1 VGNSSNAA
9 QGDLGPSLQAVEVC
23 ILRGATLNF
32 FWRAQ
37 GLAPAKGLWGD
48 SVGQWRRRRGS
59 WIPALGE
66 RALWERALREGVRRP
81 LRLALGLMVDN
92 HAPLA
97 AFGRR
102 AREKPRSSFLPSSDS
117 PRVREA
123 PRRHSKPRTIP
134 VRDPAPDSTPTR
146 Q

>member
-1 VGNSSNAA
+1 MGNSSNAA
-9 QGDLGPSLQAVEVC
+9 QDDLGSSLQAVEAC
-23 ILRGATLNF
+23 LLRGATLNF

-37 GLAPAKGLWGD
+37 AAKGFWGD

-59 WIPALGE
+59 WIPALGG

-81 LRLALGLMVDN
+81 IRLALGLMVDN

-123 PRRHSKPRTIP
+123 PRKHGKPRVIP
-134 VRDPAPDSTPTR
+134 VRDPAPDSTSTG